1 MDARNTF
8 SDRITGGLPQKGILS
23 YGISNNRQNPF
34 AGAAHDAVFN
44 TWRRFYSQVFYWG
57 PAAVIGYYTLNWAIE
72 RYVNNNTLDDTPFH
86 DLKGCG

>member
-1 MDARNTF
+1 M
-8 SDRITGGLPQKGILS
+8 
-23 YGISNNRQNPF
+23 NRQNPF

-72 RYVNNNTLDDTPFH
+72 RYVL
-86 DLKGCG
+86 